1 MSTSHPANCPVCLS
15 DLAGQQVATPANCDH
30 YFCLECIMQW
40 SRNTNTC
47 PVDRIA
53 FDVLYQKE
61 SPGGEIK
68 HVIKVENPRNSSED
82 VTEEQITCEN
92 CGRSDLSHLIILC
105 SRCDTGYHPRCLTIP
120 LDGVPVSG
128 WLCPECADGPE
139 GGEGAPEEDYGVSE
153 EEVAALLAEAALA
166 PLPSRLR
173 LSTLTSPPELLGKRR
188 SKRLCSQANKS
199 SHDHRHTHSA
209 QVQVPKYL
217 LKSKSTVLSDTGDEG
232 SSKDI
237 QKSPTTNRRRADQQ

>member
-1 MSTSHPANCPVCLS
+1 M
-15 DLAGQQVATPANCDH
+15 
-30 YFCLECIMQW
+30 
-40 SRNTNTC
+40 
-47 PVDRIA
+47 
-53 FDVLYQKE
+53 
-61 SPGGEIK
+61 
-68 HVIKVENPRNSSED
+68 
-82 VTEEQITCEN
+82 
-92 CGRSDLSHLIILC
+92 
-105 SRCDTGYHPRCLTIP
+105 
-120 LDGVPVSG
+120 
-128 WLCPECADGPE
+128 
-139 GGEGAPEEDYGVSE
+139 SE

-209 QVQVPKYL
+209 QVQVGTVYFVHEFLSFVKNEICFVHMASWMLMQVPKYL

-237 QKSPTTNRRRADQQ
+237 QKSPTTNVRHNGKVSLWFQCKNIVLCNIHMQLSRSYC